1 MASTAR
7 AMAEHAV
14 ADVEDLDAVLAD
26 ASVDSRLRK
35 RLTQI
40 RERRL
45 AEVPG
50 VPVSVAA
57 GMLGLSA
64 QTVRAWLDAGVLDA
78 VPGSRPVKIST
89 GRLAEAVSLVE
100 RLRRAGRDR
109 DLLTAVVDRFED
121 ESVASQPRVRRSLT
135 ALRDGRLQA
144 LSAEEL

>member
-14 ADVEDLDAVLAD
+14 ADVEDLNAVLAD
-26 ASVDSRLRK
+26 ASVEPRLRK

-57 GMLGLSA
+57 RILGLSP

-78 VPGSRPVKIST
+78 MPGSRPVTIST
-89 GRLAEAVSLVE
+89 GHLAEVVSLVE

-121 ESVASQPRVRRSLT
+121 ERVASQPRVRRSLT